1 MKNNIKNN
9 DEEFLE
15 KENGI
20 KETKLFTELQKIPN
34 ELYKEVVD
42 KDGQK
47 IVFDFKDLDKSKEE
61 YIRLTQDE
69 YGKLKECAIKRKKV
83 NKVYRI
89 LGVILFILGIL
100 MSFYFFSRW
109 LLLALAISLVF
120 IVRSTIDYSTP
131 FNPCLYGYSY
141 DDAEKYMDVNM
152 RVSDIISILALEE
165 EFWTILEVADIDT
178 ESASKFEVDKDNI
191 DFLYVD
197 SLKMPHTMSFNLKGA
212 TKIYYEN
219 IDYILILGLSITL
232 PLKYS
237 DRYKKL
243 VD

>member
-1 MKNNIKNN
+1 MDISN
-9 DEEFLE
+9 
-15 KENGI
+15 
-20 KETKLFTELQKIPN
+20 IPN
-34 ELYKEVVD
+34 ELHKEIID

-47 IVFDFKDLDKSKEE
+47 IVFDFKDMDKLKEE

-69 YGKLKECAIKRKKV
+69 YSKLKEGAIKRKKV

-89 LGVILFILGIL
+89 LGVILFILDIL
-100 MSFYFFSRW
+100 MSFYFSSGW

-165 EFWTILEVADIDT
+165 EFRIISEIADIDT
-178 ESASKFEVDKDNI
+178 ESASKIEVNKDNI

-197 SLKMPHTMSFNLKGA
+197 SLKMAHTKSFNLKG
-212 TKIYYEN
+212 TGVYYKN
-219 IDYILILGLSITL
+219 IDYILIRDESDDFSIAL

-237 DRYKKL
+237 DRYKTL
-243 VD
+243 VE